1 MHIGHPLQ
9 PVQFN
14 CRILKLL
21 ACLPLLMST
30 AAASERSAC
39 NPPQTASA
47 NATAPSQ
54 TAPFDQ
60 AEQPINLLKNEGFE
74 QMLEHWNIG
83 EGYRLDVAYQVVW
96 RMGAGIDGSDALEIS
111 ADVSRKEKAIEEVL
125 VWQCVP
131 LGQADQFIFGGNFRR
146 EGKPLKPSADRLYVY
161 WYESLNCSTGGQF
174 GDYVEP
180 LESPGWQTLTSHHLQ
195 PSLGARAASLRI
207 VQDTRYANR
216 ATAYWDKLFFRPV
229 ASPPAKPTDC
239 QGTPLQPSSK
249 PAVIIGKNLLRNGDF
264 QQDISSWE
272 TDRATAWVNEEG
284 DSGPGAVRVTLAL
297 PASTEVS
304 VGGYVLTQ
312 CVNFGAAQAFVLG
325 ASFKQ
330 DPFSTQKGG
339 ARLRVA
345 WFENA
350 NCTGRVKI
358 GTWVDPMDRPEWQHL
373 KLGELN
379 APPNSSSAL
388 IEVIQSLSSPGSFA
402 AYWDDFY
409 FVPTQ

>member
-9 PVQFN
+9 PAQFN
-14 CRILKLL
+14 YCIFKLL

-30 AAASERSAC
+30 AAASELSAC
-39 NPPQTASA
+39 TPPQTPSA

-60 AEQPINLLKNEGFE
+60 AEQPINLLRNEGFE
-74 QMLEHWNIG
+74 QMLENWNIG
-83 EGYRLDVAYQVVW
+83 EGYRLDVAYQVDW
-96 RMGAGIDGSDALEIS
+96 RMGAGIDGSNALEIS
-111 ADVSRKEKAIEEVL
+111 ADISQEEKAIEEVL

-131 LGQADQFIFGGNFRR
+131 LSQADGFFIFGGNFRR
-146 EGKPLKPSADRLYVY
+146 EGKPLKPNADRLYVH

-180 LESPGWQTLTSHHLQ
+180 LESPGWQTLTSRHLQ
-195 PSLGARAASLRI
+195 PTLGARAASLRI

-216 ATAYWDKLFFRPV
+216 ATAYWDNLFFRPV
-229 ASPPAKPTDC
+229 ASPPAKPTEC
-239 QGTPLQPSSK
+239 QRTPPQPSSK
-249 PAVIIGKNLLRNGDF
+249 PPVIIGKNLLSNGDF

-272 TDRATAWVNEEG
+272 TGPVAAWVNEEG
-284 DSGPGAVRVTLAL
+284 DSERGAAHVTLA
-297 PASTEVS
+297 STEGSVS
-304 VGGYVLTQ
+304 DYVLTQ
-312 CVNFGAAQAFVLG
+312 CVNFGTAKAFVLG
-325 ASFKQ
+325 VSFKQ
-330 DPFSTQKGG
+330 DTFSTQKGE

-350 NCTGRVKI
+350 NCKGRGKI
-358 GTWVDPMDRPEWQHL
+358 GTWVNPKDKPDWQHL
-373 KLGELN
+373 KLGELK
-379 APPNSSSAL
+379 APPNSSSAY
-388 IEVIQSLSSPGSFA
+388 IEAIQSLSGPGSYG